1 MRGESRFWVIGGVC
15 VLAATMALVAAGAMP
30 RAVVVHAQTA
40 AGAETLLS
48 DAQRFEREGDLD
60 RAFRQ
65 YELIVEQF
73 PESAVTPRALLA
85 LGQGRWSRGEV
96 DAARAATAKLRSAYP
111 RSPSAAGARVLEGDI
126 AVARAQGPA
135 ELSAARDTFGGVPP
149 LFEASEYPA
158 LEWRALA
165 ILRTGEIS
173 LLLGEFDEAAAA
185 FLALIE
191 NEPPS
196 AQTAAGRLGLA
207 TVLLQQGDWAS
218 AAQVLQQVV
227 STGPRGDGDMQG
239 ALASEIARRRLSLI
253 HRLIVRREL
262 GEDPWT
268 QARSLQLTD
277 RLRDPIGVAASA
289 EGQLLIADEGIDQV
303 FLVDRDGTVLQRRR
317 LDDLR
322 LPWWDRRGTAYG
334 LNRRSVLPA
343 VLQTQSFVVPSGNE
357 GNAPEQLDN
366 LVAGTRGL
374 FRQWFLLDTDP
385 RRVVVFD
392 DDARYLATLAG
403 NLEEPV
409 DLATDSRGRVH
420 VLDQETKSVMRF
432 NADGSPAGRVLVGT
446 WRRAQALD
454 IDELGNLYILDR
466 DANEIHVFSQ
476 TGQPLLV
483 SGQPLVLGP
492 QLPGGVVLRDP
503 RDLAVDGSGRLYIAD
518 RGTDSIVI
526 LE

>member
-1 MRGESRFWVIGGVC
+1 MRGEPRFWVIGSVF
-15 VLAATMALVAAGAMP
+15 VLAATMALVVAGAML
-30 RAVVVHAQTA
+30 RAVVAHAQTA

-96 DAARAATAKLRSAYP
+96 DGARAATAYLRSTYP
-111 RSPSAAGARVLEGDI
+111 RSPSAAGAFVLEGDI
-126 AVARAQGPA
+126 ALARAQGPA
-135 ELSAARDTFGGVPP
+135 ELSAARDAFGGVPR

-218 AAQVLQQVV
+218 AGQALQQVI
-227 STGPRGDGDMQG
+227 STGPGGDGDTQG
-239 ALASEIARRRLSLI
+239 VFASEIARRRLSLI

-262 GEDPWT
+262 GELPWA
-268 QARSLQLTD
+268 QARRLQLAD

-289 EGQLLIADEGIDQV
+289 EGQLLIADEGIPQV
-303 FLVDRDGTVLQRRR
+303 FLVDRDGTILQRRR

-322 LPWWDRRGTAYG
+322 PPWWDQRGTPYA
-334 LNRRSVLPA
+334 LNRRSVSPA
-343 VLQTQSFVVPSGNE
+343 VLQTQRFVVPRGSAGSD
-357 GNAPEQLDN
+357 PDQLDN
-366 LVAGTRGL
+366 LAAGARGV
-374 FRQWFLLDTDP
+374 FGQWFLLDTDP
-385 RRVVVFD
+385 RRVVVFA
-392 DDARYLATLAG
+392 DDARHLTTLAG
-403 NLEEPV
+403 NLVEPV

-420 VLDQETKSVMRF
+420 VLDQETNSVIRF
-432 NADGSPAGRVLVGT
+432 DADGSPVGRVLVGT
-446 WRRAQALD
+446 WGRAQALD

-466 DANEIHVFSQ
+466 DENEIHVFSQ
-476 TGQPLLV
+476 TGQPLE
-483 SGQPLVLGP
+483 VLGP
-492 QLPGGVVLRDP
+492 QLPDGVELKDP
-503 RDLAVDGSGRLYIAD
+503 RDLAVDGTGRLYIAD
-518 RGTDSIVI
+518 RGADTIVI

>member
-1 MRGESRFWVIGGVC
+1 MRGESRFWVIGRVF
-15 VLAATMALVAAGAMP
+15 VLAATMALVAAGAML
-30 RAVVVHAQTA
+30 RAVVTHAQSG
-40 AGAETLLS
+40 GAETLLS
-48 DAQRFEREGDLD
+48 AAQRFEREGDLD

-73 PESAVTPRALLA
+73 PESGVTPRALLA

-126 AVARAQGPA
+126 ALARAQGPA
-135 ELSAARDTFGGVPP
+135 ELSAARDLYGLVPR
-149 LFEASEYPA
+149 LFESSEYPA

-218 AAQVLQQVV
+218 AGQALQQVV
-227 STGPRGDGDMQG
+227 SAGPRGDGDTQR
-239 ALASEIARRRLSLI
+239 ASPSEIARRRLSLI

-262 GEDPWT
+262 GEAPWT

-343 VLQTQSFVVPSGNE
+343 VLQTQSFVVPSGNA
-357 GNAPEQLDN
+357 GNEPEQLDN

-432 NADGSPAGRVLVGT
+432 NADGSAVGRVLVGT

-454 IDELGNLYILDR
+454 IDELGHFYILDR
-466 DANEIHVFSQ
+466 DANQIHIFSQ
-476 TGQPLLV
+476 TGEPLE
-483 SGQPLVLGP
+483 VLGP
-492 QLPGGVVLRDP
+492 GLPGGIVLRDP
-503 RDLAVDGSGRLYIAD
+503 RDLAVDGTGRLYIAD
-518 RGTDSIVI
+518 RGSDTIVI